1 VREHF
6 GVDKDKH
13 ASSQFA
19 DSSDERQGNRTA
31 TIYKNE
37 QTQSSRDAELQS
49 IVAQFWGI
57 HEFRPLQREACEAVL
72 NARDSLVVM
81 PTGGGKSLCYQ
92 APAVLLGGTTV
103 VVSPLISLMKDQVD
117 GLKACGINAVR
128 LDSSRDL
135 ACRLDEAKQVLLGK
149 VQLLF
154 VSPERLLQD
163 EFCELL
169 RQIDFKALAIDE
181 AHCVSHWG
189 HDFRPEYRQLGRLR
203 KLFPHVS
210 LHAYTATATER
221 VRLDIVKQLELKDA
235 EILIGDFDRSNLQ
248 YSVVSRHG
256 SLVDQVLSVIERYP
270 KQGGIVY
277 CISRADVDE
286 LCAKLVKAGISAKPY
301 HAGMPAEARVK
312 TQDAFLQERCDVVVA
327 TVAFGM
333 GIDRS
338 NVRYVIHAGMPKS
351 LEHYQQ
357 EAGRAGRDG
366 LPAECVLLH
375 SGSDFFTWKGLIE
388 RSAREAGIDNAY
400 VESAIAHLNEM
411 SNYCRI
417 GSCRHGILVR
427 YFGQEFS
434 KESCAACDICLGQ
447 TIAVDDGQVLA
458 QKILSCVAR
467 LKGRYG
473 VSYLIG
479 VLRGDNTKNIRDRGH
494 QAISTYGILREQSID
509 DLRDWIF
516 QLIHQ
521 GALAQEQ
528 IETAAGLGVSVVSLT
543 KNAWEVMR
551 NERQVKLM
559 QSLVKKKAQVRKSPG
574 RASISEASSDA
585 DENLFDAMRK
595 LRRTLADERKVPPY
609 VIFSDATLKE
619 MIQVRPKTL
628 AQMRMVHGI
637 GDKKLQQYGD
647 MFLQLINEA

>member
-1 VREHF
+1 M
-6 GVDKDKH
+6 DKVKH
-13 ASSQFA
+13 AGSSVV
-19 DSSDERQGNRTA
+19 DSQSDRQGERAA
-31 TIYKNE
+31 TIYKNV
-37 QTQSSRDAELQS
+37 QSELITDADLQS
-49 IVAQFWGI
+49 VIAKYWGI
-57 HEFRPLQREACEAVL
+57 HEFRPLQKEACEAVL
-72 NARDSLVVM
+72 NGRDSLVVM

-128 LDSSRDL
+128 LDSSRDY
-135 ACRLDEAKQVLLGK
+135 ADRMDEAKQVLLGK

-163 EFCELL
+163 DFCELL

-203 KLFPHVS
+203 RMFPHIS

-221 VRLDIVKQLELKDA
+221 VRQDIVKQLGLKEP
-235 EILIGDFDRSNLQ
+235 EILIGNFDRPNLQ

-256 SLVDQVLSVIERYP
+256 SLVDQVTSVIEKYP

-286 LCAKLVKAGISAKPY
+286 LCAKLVKLGVSAMPY
-301 HAGMPAEARVK
+301 HAGMQPALRVK
-312 TQDAFLQERCDVVVA
+312 TQDAFLEERCDVVVA

-338 NVRYVIHAGMPKS
+338 NVRYVVHAGMPKS

-366 LPAECVLLH
+366 LAAECVLLH
-375 SGSDFFTWKGLIE
+375 SGSDYFTWKSLVE
-388 RSAREAGIDNAY
+388 KSAREAGINASY

-417 GSCRHGILVR
+417 ASCRHGILVR
-427 YFGQEFS
+427 YFGQEFEN
-434 KESCAACDICLGQ
+434 ESCGACDICLGQ
-447 TIAVDDGQVLA
+447 TIPVDESQVVA

-473 VSYLIG
+473 IGYLIG
-479 VLRGDNTKNIRDRGH
+479 VLRGDNTKNIRERGH
-494 QAISTYGILREQSID
+494 QSISTYGILREHSAD

-528 IETAAGLGVSVVSLT
+528 IETQAGLGVSVVSLT
-543 KNAWEVMR
+543 KIAWEVMR
-551 NERQVKLM
+551 NERQAKLM
-559 QSLVKKKAQVRKSPG
+559 QSLVKKKTSGKKSSG
-574 RASISEASSDA
+574 KSTAKEGIA
-585 DENLFDAMRK
+585 DGDDTLFEAMRK

-628 AQMRMVHGI
+628 TQMRAVHGV
-637 GDKKLQQYGD
+637 GDTKLQQYGNQ
-647 MFLQLINEA
+647 FLQLINDA